1 MSETVFWGQT
11 LKVTEIVV
19 CFLLFF
25 LCLLLFFWLAWETP
39 LFSHTVFNSYTVHF
53 YVSQWTTAEFV
64 PLSITYLNDHFYQ
77 VTLRNAVISAR
88 LSLTQKSTVSCP
100 RGRCQGVAMTASPP
114 VVPKWFPLLY
124 SPHRILASRVPAV
137 RITDLPQ
144 RHHGIRGKSTTLLGC
159 EVDRDRPTA
168 LRSLGVMWLTYVTDL
183 LSYAQNQWVIIG
195 Q

>member
-1 MSETVFWGQT
+1 MFDF
-11 LKVTEIVV
+11 TEIVV
-19 CFLLFF
+19 CFLQFF
-25 LCLLLFFWLAWETP
+25 FFSFVYCYFLLLFFCSATQCL
-39 LFSHTVFNSYTVHF
+39 TVTTVHF

-64 PLSITYLNDHFYQ
+64 PLSISYMNDHFYQ

-100 RGRCQGVAMTASPP
+100 RGRCQGVAMTAFPP

-144 RHHGIRGKSTTLLGC
+144 RHHGIWGKSTTLLGWAARLT
-159 EVDRDRPTA
+159 VTVR
-168 LRSLGVMWLTYVTDL
+168 LRCIPFAWCG
-183 LSYAQNQWVIIG
+183 
-195 Q
+195 